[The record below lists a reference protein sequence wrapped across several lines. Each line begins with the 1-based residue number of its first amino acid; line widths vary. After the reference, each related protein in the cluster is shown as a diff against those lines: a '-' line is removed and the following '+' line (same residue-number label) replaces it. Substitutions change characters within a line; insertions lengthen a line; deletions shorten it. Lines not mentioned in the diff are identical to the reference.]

1 MVVQKCCTS
10 SVKAPYSMVNFKVA
24 VLSISSFR
32 LGRHSPEP
40 ADKNRCDYPNSRLI
54 MSDIFDMFLVYKHYE
69 ICVKYNTQRTHP

>member
-1 MVVQKCCTS
+1 
-10 SVKAPYSMVNFKVA
+10 MVNFKVA

-69 ICVKYNTQRTHP
+69 ILCKI